1 LDLKYVI
8 DNESFVVC
16 PLLPT
21 NRFIKFLEERCV
33 KTSEKQLERFE
44 ELGLF
49 FPVARVRYPVIRSKV
64 EYLEDGTHYRDLGV
78 LGDDEEWA
86 GDVRE
91 EYGGFLFT
99 KEYAE
104 AWMQE
109 GLLWEPSAQPFEEWK
124 TFTDENGKKRVE
136 SYYSSFQCHPL
147 NSLINNFSRRVG
159 AERWVTITEEETRER
174 NRRVSEWAQKTVS
187 RYQRN
192 GIRGTPL
199 AELCQVLS
207 NRYFPSTQ
215 TDRRTLRLLHSGAYH
230 DWDWH
235 EYSRGWDSR
244 QVLDDLGLS
253 VDELQR
259 LHGVIKLDAK
269 DNDPLAKWYELVS
282 FVSVEEKRRLKG
294 GALLAQTFYSM
305 EHMLRLFYEDL
316 TGERLPLPDESLGF
330 TADRLYGEGV
340 GQNELEYL
348 ELLANKYHL
357 NPRPRLLLVLE
368 GVGEEEQFP
377 RLLEGLFGVRLP
389 QVGIGVLNI
398 GGIGNFMGDKKRDKR
413 GALERFID
421 DHHARQTFVFVV
433 LDNEDRAEQVK
444 QRLVNRR
451 SIHYPRRTVT
461 KDEYVHLWERSAEF
475 DNFSHEEIARAMTEL
490 CDGKYAFDPE
500 EVAACERRFGG
511 GGDPL
516 SKLYREKLEYGMP
529 KPELLKI
536 LCDSILANT
545 DAEFDEEGKPK
556 RPVVR
561 VLQRVYELARMNHQA
576 MTRDIQ
582 RWNQGSGFLGRM
594 LPYPEQFAGSLI
606 GQCLGDALGF
616 VVEGCSPEECREY
629 VGEFLKK
636 GRAGERARAP
646 FIFGQ
651 YSDDSQLARELLQSY
666 KECDGKFEPARY
678 AERIEAIFA
687 EGRIVGPGRS
697 TEEASRRLAEGVPW
711 DEAGTPPPAAGNGS
725 AMRAGPAGLLF
736 FDNPEQMIE
745 AAKDQGRITHQDP
758 RCSAGAVAVA
768 GAVALAA
775 TSERIDPAQF
785 LSELAEWVKRV
796 DEPTAVSI
804 GQLMGWVGLRR
815 EGAAEFITGLGRTDE
830 ESGGEER
837 GIAPFVTS
845 SVLWSLYSF
854 LMSPDDYWETICTA
868 ISVGGDVDTTAAMAG
883 AMSGAYLGVDGLPKN
898 LARRVT
904 DRGEWGFDELI
915 ELARGCHKL
924 AVP

>member
-1 LDLKYVI
+1 MNLKYII
-8 DNESFVVC
+8 DNESFVLC
-16 PLLPT
+16 PPLSMG
-21 NRFIKFLEERCV
+21 RFIKFCEERGV

-49 FPVARVRYPVIRSKV
+49 FPVARVRYPVIRSKI

-86 GDVRE
+86 GDVCE

-99 KEYAE
+99 KEYAG

-109 GLLWEPSAQPFEEWK
+109 GLLWEPSARPFEEWK
-124 TFTDENGKKRVE
+124 TFTDENGKQRVE
-136 SYYSSFQCHPL
+136 SYYSVFQCHPL

-159 AERWVTITEEETRER
+159 AERWVALSAEEIRER

-187 RYQRN
+187 RYQRD
-192 GIRGTPL
+192 GIRGAPL

-215 TDRRTLRLLHSGAYH
+215 TDRRTLRLSYSGAYH

-235 EYSRGWDSR
+235 EYSRGWDAQR
-244 QVLDDLGLS
+244 VLDDLGLS
-253 VDELQR
+253 IEQLEL
-259 LHGVIKLDAK
+259 LHRVVQLDAK

-305 EHMLRLFYEDL
+305 EYMLRLFYEDL

-330 TADRLYGEGV
+330 TTDRLYGEGV
-340 GQNELEYL
+340 GQDELEHL
-348 ELLANKYHL
+348 ELLTNKYHL
-357 NPRPRLLLVLE
+357 NPRPRLLLVVE

-377 RLLEGLFGVRLP
+377 RLLEGLFGVRPP
-389 QVGIGVLNI
+389 QAGIEVFNIHGV
-398 GGIGNFMGDKKRDKR
+398 GNFTGDKKRDKR
-413 GALERFID
+413 GALERLID
-421 DHHARQTFVFVV
+421 DYHARQTFVFVI

-444 QRLVNRR
+444 RRLVERR

-461 KDEYVHLWERSAEF
+461 KDEYVYLWNKSVEF

-490 CDGKYAFDPE
+490 CGGKYAFEPE
-500 EVAACERRFGG
+500 EVADCERRFGRK
-511 GGDPL
+511 GDPL
-516 SKLYREKLEYGMP
+516 SELYKEKLIYSMP
-529 KPELLKI
+529 KPKLLKK
-536 LCDSILANT
+536 LCDAVLADPN
-545 DAEFDEEGKPK
+545 AEFDEEGKPK

-561 VLQRVYELARMNHQA
+561 VLQRVHELARMNHQA
-576 MTRDIQ
+576 VTRDIQ

-594 LPYPEQFAGSLI
+594 LPFSEQFAGSLI

-616 VVEGCSPEECREY
+616 VVEGSSPVDCRKYVEE
-629 VGEFLKK
+629 VLKK

-646 FIFGQ
+646 FEFGQ

-666 KECDGKFEPARY
+666 KERGGRLEPAGY
-678 AERIEAIFA
+678 AKRIEAIFV
-687 EGRIVGPGRS
+687 EGRIVGPGQS
-697 TEEASRRLAEGVPW
+697 TEEAARRLAEGVSW
-711 DEAGTPPPAAGNGS
+711 EEAGTPPPAAGNGS
-725 AMRAGPAGLLF
+725 AMRAGPVGLLF
-736 FDNPEQMIE
+736 FDDPERIIE
-745 AAKDQGRITHQDP
+745 AARDQGRITHQNP

-785 LSELAEWVKRV
+785 LGELAEWVKRV

-804 GQLMGWVGLRR
+804 GQLVGWVGLRR
-815 EGAAEFITGLGRTDE
+815 EGAAEFIAGLGRTDE
-830 ESGGEER
+830 ESGRER

-854 LMSPDDYWETICTA
+854 LMSPDDYWETIYTA
-868 ISVGGDVDTTAAMAG
+868 IAVGGDVDTTAAMAG
-883 AMSGAYLGVDGLPKN
+883 AMSGAYLGLDGLPKD

-904 DRGEWGFDELI
+904 DQGEWGFDELV
-915 ELARGCHKL
+915 ELAQGCHKL